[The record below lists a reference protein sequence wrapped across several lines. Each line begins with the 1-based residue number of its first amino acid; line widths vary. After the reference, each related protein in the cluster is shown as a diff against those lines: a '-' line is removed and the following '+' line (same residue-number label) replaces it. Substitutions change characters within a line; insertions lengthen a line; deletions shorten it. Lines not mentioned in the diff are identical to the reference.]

1 MNKKK
6 KDLIVGSLCAL
17 GCETLFGLSYIFTK
31 QVTNLVSPF
40 VLMGW
45 RFFIA
50 FIVMSIFIV
59 FFRIKINLKNKPLK
73 KVFLI
78 ALCSPVIYFVGETMG
93 ISLTTAS
100 ESGAILACIP
110 VVSLVASTF
119 ILCEKPTK
127 KQIIGILVTLIGVI
141 FTVLTVEI
149 SESLSVFGYCFLLM
163 AVISYALY
171 STFVEKTNEYTDIE
185 ITYIMLILGATVFT
199 SFVIIEAIVAK
210 NITNLIFLPF
220 KNSSFLI
227 AIFYQGV
234 GCSVLAF
241 FLYNVAIAKIGVNR
255 TSSFIG
261 VSTVVSIIAGVL
273 LLGENFSAYQIIG
286 VIIIITGVY
295 IANAGEKGNS

>member
-1 MNKKK
+1 MNNKKK

-40 VLMGW
+40 ALMGW

-59 FFRIKINLKNKPLK
+59 
-73 KVFLI
+73 
-78 ALCSPVIYFVGETMG
+78 
-93 ISLTTAS
+93 
-100 ESGAILACIP
+100 
-110 VVSLVASTF
+110 
-119 ILCEKPTK
+119 
-127 KQIIGILVTLIGVI
+127 
-141 FTVLTVEI
+141 
-149 SESLSVFGYCFLLM
+149 
-163 AVISYALY
+163 
-171 STFVEKTNEYTDIE
+171 
-185 ITYIMLILGATVFT
+185 
-199 SFVIIEAIVAK
+199 
-210 NITNLIFLPF
+210 FLPF

>member
-1 MNKKK
+1 M
-6 KDLIVGSLCAL
+6 
-17 GCETLFGLSYIFTK
+17 
-31 QVTNLVSPF
+31 
-40 VLMGW
+40 
-45 RFFIA
+45 
-50 FIVMSIFIV
+50 
-59 FFRIKINLKNKPLK
+59 
-73 KVFLI
+73 
-78 ALCSPVIYFVGETMG
+78 
-93 ISLTTAS
+93 
-100 ESGAILACIP
+100 
-110 VVSLVASTF
+110 
-119 ILCEKPTK
+119 
-127 KQIIGILVTLIGVI
+127 VTLIGVI

-241 FLYNVAIAKIGVNR
+241 FLYNVAIVKIGVNR

>member
-1 MNKKK
+1 MNNKKK

-17 GCETLFGLSYIFTK
+17 GCETLFGMSYIFTK

-40 VLMGW
+40 ALMGW

-59 FFRIKINLKNKPLK
+59 
-73 KVFLI
+73 
-78 ALCSPVIYFVGETMG
+78 
-93 ISLTTAS
+93 
-100 ESGAILACIP
+100 
-110 VVSLVASTF
+110 
-119 ILCEKPTK
+119 
-127 KQIIGILVTLIGVI
+127 
-141 FTVLTVEI
+141 
-149 SESLSVFGYCFLLM
+149 
-163 AVISYALY
+163 
-171 STFVEKTNEYTDIE
+171 
-185 ITYIMLILGATVFT
+185 
-199 SFVIIEAIVAK
+199 
-210 NITNLIFLPF
+210 FLPF

-255 TSSFIG
+255 TSSFVG

-273 LLGENFSAYQIIG
+273 ILAEKFSTYQVIG

-295 IANAGEKGNS
+295 VANAKENRNG

>member
-1 MNKKK
+1 MNNKKK

-31 QVTNLVSPF
+31 QVTNLASPF
-40 VLMGW
+40 ALMGW

-59 FFRIKINLKNKPLK
+59 
-73 KVFLI
+73 
-78 ALCSPVIYFVGETMG
+78 
-93 ISLTTAS
+93 
-100 ESGAILACIP
+100 
-110 VVSLVASTF
+110 
-119 ILCEKPTK
+119 
-127 KQIIGILVTLIGVI
+127 
-141 FTVLTVEI
+141 
-149 SESLSVFGYCFLLM
+149 
-163 AVISYALY
+163 
-171 STFVEKTNEYTDIE
+171 
-185 ITYIMLILGATVFT
+185 
-199 SFVIIEAIVAK
+199 
-210 NITNLIFLPF
+210 FLPF

-273 LLGENFSAYQIIG
+273 LLGENFPAYQLIG

-295 IANAGEKGNS
+295 IANTGEKENN

>member
-1 MNKKK
+1 MNNKKK

-17 GCETLFGLSYIFTK
+17 GCEMLFGLSYIFTK

-40 VLMGW
+40 ALMGW

-59 FFRIKINLKNKPLK
+59 
-73 KVFLI
+73 
-78 ALCSPVIYFVGETMG
+78 
-93 ISLTTAS
+93 
-100 ESGAILACIP
+100 
-110 VVSLVASTF
+110 
-119 ILCEKPTK
+119 
-127 KQIIGILVTLIGVI
+127 
-141 FTVLTVEI
+141 
-149 SESLSVFGYCFLLM
+149 
-163 AVISYALY
+163 
-171 STFVEKTNEYTDIE
+171 
-185 ITYIMLILGATVFT
+185 
-199 SFVIIEAIVAK
+199 
-210 NITNLIFLPF
+210 FLPF

-273 LLGENFSAYQIIG
+273 LLGENFPAYQLIG

-295 IANAGEKGNS
+295 IANAGEKGNG

>member
-1 MNKKK
+1 M
-6 KDLIVGSLCAL
+6 A
-17 GCETLFGLSYIFTK
+17 
-31 QVTNLVSPF
+31 
-40 VLMGW
+40 
-45 RFFIA
+45 
-50 FIVMSIFIV
+50 
-59 FFRIKINLKNKPLK
+59 
-73 KVFLI
+73 
-78 ALCSPVIYFVGETMG
+78 
-93 ISLTTAS
+93 
-100 ESGAILACIP
+100 
-110 VVSLVASTF
+110 
-119 ILCEKPTK
+119 
-127 KQIIGILVTLIGVI
+127 TLIGVI

-255 TSSFIG
+255 TSSFVG

-273 LLGENFSAYQIIG
+273 LLAEKFSTYQVIG

-295 IANAGEKGNS
+295 VANAKENRNG

>member
-59 FFRIKINLKNKPLK
+59 FFRIKINLKNKTLK

-78 ALCSPVIYFVGETMG
+78 ALCSPVVYFIGETMG

-110 VVSLVASTF
+110 VVSLVAFTF

-127 KQIIGILVTLIGVI
+127 KQVIGILVTLIGVI
-141 FTVLTVEI
+141 FRE
-149 SESLSVFGYCFLLM
+149 
-163 AVISYALY
+163 
-171 STFVEKTNEYTDIE
+171 
-185 ITYIMLILGATVFT
+185 
-199 SFVIIEAIVAK
+199 
-210 NITNLIFLPF
+210 
-220 KNSSFLI
+220 
-227 AIFYQGV
+227 
-234 GCSVLAF
+234 
-241 FLYNVAIAKIGVNR
+241 IAK
-255 TSSFIG
+255 
-261 VSTVVSIIAGVL
+261 
-273 LLGENFSAYQIIG
+273 
-286 VIIIITGVY
+286 
-295 IANAGEKGNS
+295 K

>member
-1 MNKKK
+1 MNNKKK

-17 GCETLFGLSYIFTK
+17 GCEMLFGLSYIFTK

-40 VLMGW
+40 ALMGW

-59 FFRIKINLKNKPLK
+59 
-73 KVFLI
+73 
-78 ALCSPVIYFVGETMG
+78 
-93 ISLTTAS
+93 
-100 ESGAILACIP
+100 
-110 VVSLVASTF
+110 
-119 ILCEKPTK
+119 
-127 KQIIGILVTLIGVI
+127 
-141 FTVLTVEI
+141 
-149 SESLSVFGYCFLLM
+149 
-163 AVISYALY
+163 
-171 STFVEKTNEYTDIE
+171 
-185 ITYIMLILGATVFT
+185 
-199 SFVIIEAIVAK
+199 
-210 NITNLIFLPF
+210 FLPF

>member
-1 MNKKK
+1 MNNKKK

-17 GCETLFGLSYIFTK
+17 GCEALFGLSYIFTK
-31 QVTNLVSPF
+31 QVTNLASPF
-40 VLMGW
+40 ALMGW

-59 FFRIKINLKNKPLK
+59 
-73 KVFLI
+73 
-78 ALCSPVIYFVGETMG
+78 
-93 ISLTTAS
+93 
-100 ESGAILACIP
+100 
-110 VVSLVASTF
+110 
-119 ILCEKPTK
+119 
-127 KQIIGILVTLIGVI
+127 
-141 FTVLTVEI
+141 
-149 SESLSVFGYCFLLM
+149 
-163 AVISYALY
+163 
-171 STFVEKTNEYTDIE
+171 
-185 ITYIMLILGATVFT
+185 
-199 SFVIIEAIVAK
+199 
-210 NITNLIFLPF
+210 FLPF

-273 LLGENFSAYQIIG
+273 LLGENFPAYQLIG

-295 IANAGEKGNS
+295 IANAGEKGNG

>member
-1 MNKKK
+1 MNNKKK

-59 FFRIKINLKNKPLK
+59 F
-73 KVFLI
+73 
-78 ALCSPVIYFVGETMG
+78 
-93 ISLTTAS
+93 
-100 ESGAILACIP
+100 
-110 VVSLVASTF
+110 
-119 ILCEKPTK
+119 
-127 KQIIGILVTLIGVI
+127 
-141 FTVLTVEI
+141 
-149 SESLSVFGYCFLLM
+149 
-163 AVISYALY
+163 
-171 STFVEKTNEYTDIE
+171 
-185 ITYIMLILGATVFT
+185 
-199 SFVIIEAIVAK
+199 
-210 NITNLIFLPF
+210 LPF

-241 FLYNVAIAKIGVNR
+241 FLYNVAIVKIGVNR
-255 TSSFIG
+255 TSSFVG

-295 IANAGEKGNS
+295 IANDGEKENN

>member
-1 MNKKK
+1 M
-6 KDLIVGSLCAL
+6 I
-17 GCETLFGLSYIFTK
+17 LSFQTRP
-31 QVTNLVSPF
+31 NLASPF

-59 FFRIKINLKNKPLK
+59 
-73 KVFLI
+73 
-78 ALCSPVIYFVGETMG
+78 
-93 ISLTTAS
+93 
-100 ESGAILACIP
+100 
-110 VVSLVASTF
+110 
-119 ILCEKPTK
+119 
-127 KQIIGILVTLIGVI
+127 
-141 FTVLTVEI
+141 
-149 SESLSVFGYCFLLM
+149 
-163 AVISYALY
+163 
-171 STFVEKTNEYTDIE
+171 
-185 ITYIMLILGATVFT
+185 
-199 SFVIIEAIVAK
+199 
-210 NITNLIFLPF
+210 FLPF